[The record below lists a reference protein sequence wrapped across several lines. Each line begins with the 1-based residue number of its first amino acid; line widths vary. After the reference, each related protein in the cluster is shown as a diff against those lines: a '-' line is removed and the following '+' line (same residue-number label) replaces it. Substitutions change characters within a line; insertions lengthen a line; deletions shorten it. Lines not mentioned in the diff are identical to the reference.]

1 MSAYR
6 FFKKIKET
14 SSSVSYAYRFADYM
28 QPLDGILTINKKT
41 AVAEIEKTASGDN
54 VPTQTASLAAYILCR
69 ENFPEKR
76 TYATH

>member
-14 SSSVSYAYRFADYM
+14 SDSVSYAYRFADYM
-28 QPLDGILTINKKT
+28 QPLDGILTINKKVET
-41 AVAEIEKTASGDN
+41 AEIEKTATSDR
-54 VPTQTASLAAYILCR
+54 VPTQTAALAVYILCR